1 MSKTRIVEELVSK
14 LRAISKDIE
23 EHDISVSFPPP
34 ETDLA
39 NDCPF
44 VDKACETI
52 EHGGRLDARSLASL
66 IHYVADMME
75 E

>member
-1 MSKTRIVEELVSK
+1 MSKTIITKDLVDR

-23 EHDISVSFPPP
+23 QHDISVSFPKP
-34 ETDLA
+34 EIDLA
-39 NDCPF
+39 SDCPF

-52 EHGGRLDARSLASL
+52 EHGGRLDATSLAPL
-66 IHYVADMME
+66 IHYLADMME

>member
-1 MSKTRIVEELVSK
+1 MSNPKITKDLVGR
-14 LRAISKDIE
+14 LRDISKDIE
-23 EHDISVSFPPP
+23 NHDISVSFPAL
-34 ETDLA
+34 EGELA
-39 NDCPF
+39 GDCPF

-66 IHYVADMME
+66 IHYLADMME

>member
-1 MSKTRIVEELVSK
+1 MNNPKTIQDLVSR
-14 LRAISKDIE
+14 LRNISKDIE
-23 EHDISVSFPPP
+23 QHGVSVSFPAP

-39 NDCPF
+39 GDCPF

-66 IHYVADMME
+66 IHYLADMME

>member
-1 MSKTRIVEELVSK
+1 MSKTRIVEDLVRR
-14 LRAISKDIE
+14 LRDISKDIE
-23 EHDISVSFPPP
+23 QHGVSVSFPAP

-66 IHYVADMME
+66 IHYLADMME

>member
-1 MSKTRIVEELVSK
+1 MSNPKITEELVSK

-23 EHDISVSFPPP
+23 EHGVSVSFPAP

-52 EHGGRLDARSLASL
+52 EHGGRLDASSLASL
-66 IHYVADMME
+66 IHYLADMME

>member
-1 MSKTRIVEELVSK
+1 MSNPKITEDLVDR

-23 EHDISVSFPPP
+23 QHGISVSFPAP
-34 ETDLA
+34 EGELA
-39 NDCPF
+39 ADCPF

-52 EHGGRLDARSLASL
+52 EHGGTLDARSLASL
-66 IHYVADMME
+66 IHYLADMME